1 MDCKGGNH
9 AIAHNEIATS
19 SPIARDAGMFSNVE
33 FSGATQLYRGASAG
47 TKGYASEGKK

>member
-19 SPIARDAGMFSNVE
+19 SPIARDAGMFSNVLADRRE
-33 FSGATQLYRGASAG
+33 PIGEASSPKGDGLAAG
-47 TKGYASEGKK
+47 